1 MFGKRKKTE
10 QQTVRY
16 EDEIKPTVIRM
27 VPEIVVHAATSM
39 GNRKYQQDAVYVS
52 GGKKIAANKKTRVLA
67 AVCDGMGGMADGGR
81 ASQTAIS
88 MLKDGFEKIEKN
100 PEVNIPMFFRSGIKA
115 IDRKIHEFPKENG
128 KGSGTTMV
136 AAITEENMLY
146 WASVGDSRIYIL
158 RGNEIKLVTRDHNY
172 YLKLMK
178 MVENGQMSRQEAERQ
193 RQKEALISF
202 LGIGNV
208 SLMDVIDRPF
218 EMKPG
223 DMVLLCSDGVTK
235 TLPKEKIKNILLNDA
250 VSIKRKAEI
259 LVEAAVR
266 ENTHSQDNTSV
277 AILQYIETKITKER

>member
-136 AAITEENMLY
+136 AAITEETMLY

>member
-178 MVENGQMSRQEAERQ
+178 MVENGQMSRQEAENQ

-235 TLPKEKIKNILLNDA
+235 TLPREKIKNILLNDA

>member
-1 MFGKRKKTE
+1 MFGKRKETE

-16 EDEIKPTVIRM
+16 EDEIKPAVVRM

-67 AVCDGMGGMADGGR
+67 AVCDGMGGMTDGGK
-81 ASQTAIS
+81 ASLTAIN

-100 PEVNIPMFFRSGIKA
+100 PDINIPMFFRSGIKA

-223 DMVLLCSDGVTK
+223 DIVLLCSDGVTK
-235 TLPKEKIKNILLNDA
+235 TLPKERIKNILLNDA

-277 AILQYIETKITKER
+277 VVLQYIETKITKER